1 MPQQPG
7 GNRPWVFLDIG
18 NVIFYDLPLLARI
31 WRHFYLTL
39 KAGGFKM
46 AYPEV
51 LKERERILSCSRPED
66 NPRRAI
72 ARQHAGDLD
81 PELVDRAV
89 NRWLEVYPGA
99 NFPVRGIKPALEV
112 LATKYRLGIIANQ
125 PPLARQELAR
135 HGLDSQFDPVIISD
149 EVGFHKPD
157 MKIFRHALELAGADP
172 QTSLMVGDRI
182 DNDIRPA
189 RMAGMRTVWLDL
201 DLRYMDYQPEDEYER
216 LYMESYHRVTG
227 IDRDTSDPASRPD
240 AMAREAG
247 ELPLAV
253 AGVISQM
260 EVAG

>member
-1 MPQQPG
+1 MPQQRG
-7 GNRPWVFLDIG
+7 GGRPWVFMDIG

-39 KAGGFKM
+39 KEGGFKM
-46 AYPEV
+46 TYPEV
-51 LKERERILSCSRPED
+51 LEERERILSCSRPED

-72 ARQHAGDLD
+72 AQKRAGGLD

-89 NRWLEVYPGA
+89 NRWLVVYPGA
-99 NFPVRGIKPALEV
+99 NFPVRGIKPALEY
-112 LATKYRLGIIANQ
+112 LSARYRLGIIANQ
-125 PPLARQELAR
+125 PPQARQELAR
-135 HGLDSQFDPVIISD
+135 HGWDSQFDPVVISD

-157 MKIFRHALELAGADP
+157 IKIFRHALDLAGADP
-172 QTSLMVGDRI
+172 QNSLMVGDRL

-201 DLRYMDYQPEDEYER
+201 NLRDMDYQPEDQYER

-227 IDRDTSDPASRPD
+227 IDRDTSAPDSRPD
-240 AMAREAG
+240 ATARDVRD
-247 ELPLAV
+247 LPRAV
-253 AGVISQM
+253 AGVIDQM